1 MDLSRHQVEALR
13 ELEACRASMERMK
26 LPTTW
31 FCTTEI
37 SGGAAARSSRTLLS
51 LERLGL
57 IEAKRDGGS
66 HRQARYSWRITA
78 AGRAAIA
85 NEEQGCSLAG
95 RPSEQGCSLADADI
109 TLLDG
114 GTDGR

>member
-37 SGGAAARSSRTLLS
+37 SGGVAARSSRTLLS

-57 IEAKRDGGS
+57 IEAKRDGG

-85 NEEQGCSLAG
+85 NEEQGCSLA
-95 RPSEQGCSLADADI
+95 DADI
-109 TLLDG
+109 TEPQE
-114 GTDGR
+114 T